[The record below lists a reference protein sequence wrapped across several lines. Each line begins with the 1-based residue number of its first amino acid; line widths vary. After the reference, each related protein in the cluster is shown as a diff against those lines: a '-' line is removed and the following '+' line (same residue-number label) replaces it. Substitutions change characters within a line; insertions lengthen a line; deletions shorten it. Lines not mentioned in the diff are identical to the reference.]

1 VAGTAAGA
9 ATTFAR
15 TGVDATG
22 TSGNVELVV
31 AERGWAV
38 PCWPSVA
45 DEHDATVRA
54 TAKRTATM
62 ELALVG
68 M

>member
-1 VAGTAAGA
+1 VAGTGTGA

-15 TGVDATG
+15 TGVNATG
-22 TSGNVELVV
+22 TSGDVELVV
-31 AERGWAV
+31 AEGDWAV
-38 PCWPSVA
+38 TCWPSVA

-62 ELALVG
+62 ERALVG

>member
-1 VAGTAAGA
+1 VASTGTGA

-31 AERGWAV
+31 AEVDWAE
-38 PCWPSVA
+38 PCRPSVA

-62 ELALVG
+62 EWVLVG